1 MGFLAPISAA
11 PNGLLARALS
21 VFPLTS
27 AVTMMLRL
35 ASGEEPAIDVAI
47 TIAIG
52 VAAIYGLRAASLL
65 FRVATLMY
73 GLRPTLPALIRVLRS
88 A

>member
-1 MGFLAPISAA
+1 
-11 PNGLLARALS
+11 
-21 VFPLTS
+21 
-27 AVTMMLRL
+27 MMLRL

-52 VAAIYGLRAASLL
+52 IAAIYGALRAASLL
-65 FRVATLMY
+65 FRVATLMH